1 MAVLQTSGTYTYSP
15 TFIDIASATLRL
27 TQTINEEET
36 ATGAQLNNTLAAANA
51 MVKGWQVS
59 GINLWCEEECILFPQ
74 RAQTLYSLG
83 SSSADYATLYQ
94 SLSQTYLSTT
104 ALTGATSVTV
114 NNVSGFTSGNF
125 IGLQLD
131 SGVNFWTTI
140 SGAPTGNS
148 VPLTAALPSQMSS
161 STTQVCWSY
170 ATPLVRPLR
179 CYTMRRYIYASGIE
193 NPMIMLSRTDYQN
206 LPNKQTPG
214 TITQAFFDPQ
224 TGQGAYQQP
233 LAQVNLWPS
242 PVDYTSGFRFT
253 AQRPLQDLANLANL
267 PDLPVE
273 WTAAIKWNLAQEI
286 MGELGT
292 PTDQQ
297 QLINTMAPMWFQ
309 RIENFNREP
318 EGVRFGVAFEP
329 GYRVGI

>member
-1 MAVLQTSGTYTYSP
+1 MAVLSTSGAYVYSP

-51 MVKGWQVS
+51 MIKGWQVS
-59 GINLWCEEECILFPQ
+59 GIHLWCEEECILFPQ
-74 RAQTLYSLG
+74 KGQTLYSLG
-83 SSSADYATLYQ
+83 SSSTDYATLYQ
-94 SLSQTYLSTT
+94 SLSQTYLSAT
-104 ALTGATSVTV
+104 ALAGASSVTV
-114 NNVSGFTSGNF
+114 ANVAGFVSGQF
-125 IGLQLD
+125 IGIQLD

-140 SGAPTGNS
+140 NGAPAGN
-148 VPLTAALPSQMSS
+148 VVTLTAPLPSQASS

-224 TGQGAYQQP
+224 TGQGAYQAP

-273 WTAAIKWNLAQEI
+273 WTAAIKWNLAQEV

-309 RIENFNREP
+309 RIQQWDREP
-318 EGVRFGVAFEP
+318 EGIRFGVAFEP

>member
-1 MAVLQTSGTYTYSP
+1 MAILQTSGTYTFSA
-15 TFIDIASATLRL
+15 TAIDIISAALRL

-36 ATGAQLNNTLAAANA
+36 ATGAQLINSLAAFNA
-51 MVKGWQVS
+51 MIKGWQVS
-59 GINLWCEEECILFPQ
+59 GIHLWAEEEAILFPQ
-74 RAQTLYSLG
+74 KGQTLYYLG
-83 SSSADYATLYQ
+83 STSPDFATLYTG
-94 SLSQTYLSTT
+94 LAQTYLATT
-104 ALTGATSVTV
+104 ALTGAVTV
-114 NNVSGFTSGNF
+114 TVADVAGFVAGQN
-125 IGLQLD
+125 IGIQLD

-140 SGAPTGNS
+140 SVAPTGNV
-148 VPLTAALPSQMSS
+148 VPLTTPLPSQASS
-161 STTQVCWSY
+161 STTQLCWSY
-170 ATPLVRPLR
+170 AVPLVRPLR

-224 TGQGAYQQP
+224 QGQGAYTNP
-233 LAQVNLWPS
+233 LAQINLWPS
-242 PVDYTSGFRFT
+242 PVDYTSGLRMT
-253 AQRPLQDLANLANL
+253 LQRPLQDIANLANL

-273 WTAAIKWNLAQEI
+273 WTAALKWNFAQEI

-297 QLINTMAPMWFQ
+297 QLIMKMADQWFQ
-309 RIENFNREP
+309 RIAAFDREP